1 MEKLT
6 RTAKILDT
14 ILRIL
19 FWIMIV
25 AGIIAIVGGVLAFT
39 MHAAGKVDGAPIFG
53 IDLDFITLELAE
65 DVIPAQKAA
74 KVQQTVDLFGMIF
87 LVVGIV
93 LGGWCIQLLR
103 SILRPMKEAQPFH
116 DAVSKG
122 LKKLAW
128 LELIG
133 GAILSIVEVVME
145 HLIIFGFNLRELL
158 ISDKISGVTFHMD
171 LDVSFLITAAV
182 CFLLSYIFHY
192 GAKLQQL
199 SDETL

>member
-14 ILRIL
+14 VLKIL

-25 AGIIAIVGGVLAFT
+25 AGIIAIIGGVLAFSL
-39 MHAAGKVDGAPIFG
+39 HAAGMEPSDYNLG
-53 IDLDFITLELAE
+53 IDFDFISLELAK
-65 DVIPAQKAA
+65 DVLPTQQAA
-74 KVQQTVDLFGMIF
+74 KAQNIVNLFGIAS
-87 LVVGIV
+87 LIAGLI
-93 LGGWCIQLLR
+93 LGGWCIQLIR

-122 LKKLAW
+122 FKKLAW

-133 GAILSIVEVVME
+133 GAILSILEVVME
-145 HLIIFGFNLRELL
+145 YLIIYGFNLKELL
-158 ISDKISGVTFHMD
+158 INDKITGVTFQMD
-171 LDVSFLITAAV
+171 LDVNFLITAAA
-182 CFLLSYIFHY
+182 CFLLSYIFRY
-192 GAKLQQL
+192 GAQLQQL